1 MQVEMRCFPS
11 AGFLGHH
18 IPPGAL
24 LSSACLKG
32 SSNTDLEILGHTLC
46 PLGEALV
53 LRPWGGRCRTTEGS
67 AVCLRHTGPPGHF
80 CGLML
85 KHKGRSGQLV
95 KAPRAG
101 RAPGQF
107 PRPRPQWRVWVP
119 VPCLGIL
126 SLPVHPPAL
135 PHQLPDFQPHPVLGE
150 LRSTTILSL
159 PAWPSPQVPAPLF
172 LSDPPVL
179 SPSLQ
184 GGWPYPAHVTVRPPP
199 TPRPSWADGS
209 PSSGW
214 HHALLFSVL
223 PCSPLLLPACLLF
236 LLPYSPLCFSFLCPS
251 HRPPTEILAPIS
263 DLPGSFVTQ
272 SLSFPISRG
281 LWCI

>member
-46 PLGEALV
+46 PLSEALV

-95 KAPRAG
+95 KVPRAG

-107 PRPRPQWRVWVP
+107 PPPRPQWRVWVP

-126 SLPVHPPAL
+126 SLPVHPPCP

-159 PAWPSPQVPAPLF
+159 PAWPSPQVPAPCSFRTPQSRPLHSREAGPTQLMS
-172 LSDPPVL
+172 LS
-179 SPSLQ
+179 
-184 GGWPYPAHVTVRPPP
+184 G
-199 TPRPSWADGS
+199 
-209 PSSGW
+209 
-214 HHALLFSVL
+214 
-223 PCSPLLLPACLLF
+223 PLRHP
-236 LLPYSPLCFSFLCPS
+236 
-251 HRPPTEILAPIS
+251 
-263 DLPGSFVTQ
+263 DLPGLMAAPALAGTVPCF
-272 SLSFPISRG
+272 SLSFLALPFSLLPSFSSFSLTPLSAFSSSVPPTG
-281 LWCI
+281 LLRKSWPP